1 MDDQPVIGD
10 WQAPGV
16 AHGVRIAGLI
26 ALAVAAGPDLPH
38 RHVVLVHLVLHAA
51 AEIFVYRQTLLEG
64 HGAAVGAVVEQDHRA
79 GMGHARV
86 VLVARPQQVAHRG
99 EQLVL

>member
-1 MDDQPVIGD
+1 MDDQPVVGD
-10 WQAPGV
+10 RQAPGI
-16 AHGVRIAGLI
+16 AHGVRVTGFI
-26 ALAVAAGPDLPH
+26 ALGVAAGPDLPH
-38 RHVVLVHLVLHAA
+38 RHGFLVHLVLHTT
-51 AEIFVYRQTLLEG
+51 AEIFVYRQAFLKG
-64 HGAAVGAVVEQDHRA
+64 HGAAVSPVVEQDHRA

>member
-1 MDDQPVIGD
+1 MDNQPVVGD
-10 WQAPGV
+10 RQAPGV
-16 AHGVRIAGLI
+16 AHGIRVTGFITLG
-26 ALAVAAGPDLPH
+26 VAAGPHLPH
-38 RHVVLVHLVLHAA
+38 RHGFLVHLVFHAA
-51 AEIFVYRQTLLEG
+51 AEIFVYRQAFLKG

-86 VLVARPQQVAHRG
+86 MLVARPQQVAHRS